1 MPSPIRARADVTPAA
16 TPAVTT
22 NPENAPPRDLKPLF
36 FLAWALCAVFYF
48 FQYAV
53 RSAPGVMQHE
63 LTLAWG
69 GNHIGAMIS
78 AYYVAYALM
87 ALIAGVLLDRY
98 GPRRTIPYGI
108 AIVGVGCLVFA
119 QGSEAAGMA
128 GFVIQAIG
136 AIFAFIGA
144 SYVAA
149 RYLPSRML
157 AMFIGLTQCMGM
169 AGAAFGSK
177 PVHMLIDPTGSLQV
191 PWHYVWVG
199 FGCVGFALAIATRMI
214 MPRDTG
220 DSESHHGPLS
230 MASLVKPFRIVF
242 SNPQSWLAGVVGGL
256 LFLPTTIG
264 ALVWATSFLNGGKD
278 LSMAEAAMEAS
289 MVPIGWVIGCP
300 LLGYLAD
307 KLGRR
312 KPVLITGAFVM
323 LVAGLTAIYA
333 PAGLFPPYSIAL
345 VLGIASGAA
354 MIPFSMMK
362 ETNPAEVKGT
372 AAGIMN
378 FLVFVTSGIVSPF
391 ISRLMIPQGTPLTL
405 HQFQNGFTP
414 LVAGVVIAI
423 LASFFL
429 KETGHVADA
438 VGAAVDRH
446 AAIPVI
452 PAAAH

>member
-1 MPSPIRARADVTPAA
+1 MPSPLRTGADVMPAA
-16 TPAVTT
+16 TQPATT
-22 NPENAPPRDLKPLF
+22 SPEMSPPRDLKPLF

-69 GNHIGAMIS
+69 GNHIGGMIS

-108 AIVGVGCLVFA
+108 AVVGVGCLVFA

-157 AMFIGLTQCMGM
+157 ALFIGLTQCLGM

-177 PVHMLIDPTGSLQV
+177 PVHMLIDPAGRLQI
-191 PWHYVWVG
+191 PWQYVWVG
-199 FGCVGFALAIATRMI
+199 FGIAGFVLAIATWII
-214 MPRDTG
+214 MPRDSG
-220 DSESHHGPLS
+220 DSDTHHGPLS
-230 MASLVKPFRIVF
+230 MASLVQPFKIVL
-242 SNPQSWLAGVVGGL
+242 SNPQSWLAGVIGGL

-264 ALVWATSFLNGGKD
+264 ALVWATSFLNDGKD
-278 LSMAEAAMEAS
+278 MAMSAAAMEAS

-307 KLGRR
+307 RLGRR
-312 KPVLITGAFVM
+312 KPVLILGALVM
-323 LVAGLTAIYA
+323 LAAGLTAIYA
-333 PAGLFPPYSIAL
+333 PTGLFPPYSIAL

-362 ETNPAEVKGT
+362 ETNPAQVKGT
-372 AAGIMN
+372 AAGVMN

-391 ISRLMIPQGTPLTL
+391 ISRLMIPQGAPLTL
-405 HQFQNGFTP
+405 HQFQNGFMP
-414 LVAGVVIAI
+414 LVAGVVVAI
-423 LASFFL
+423 LLSFLL
-429 KETGHVADA
+429 KETGH
-438 VGAAVDRH
+438 AAV
-446 AAIPVI
+446 PVS
-452 PAAAH
+452 PARNRNRATPVAGH

>member
-1 MPSPIRARADVTPAA
+1 MPSSAQARANIMPATTPAFM
-16 TPAVTT
+16 TST
-22 NPENAPPRDLKPLF
+22 ENSPPRDLKPLF

-69 GNHIGAMIS
+69 GNHIGGMIS

-108 AIVGVGCLVFA
+108 AIVGIGCFVFA

-136 AIFAFIGA
+136 AIFAFIGS

-157 AMFIGLTQCMGM
+157 ALFIGFTQCLGM

-177 PVHMLIDPTGSLQV
+177 PVHMLIDPTGSFHA
-191 PWHYVWVG
+191 PWQYVWVG
-199 FGCVGFALAIATRMI
+199 FGCAGFVLAIATWII

-220 DSESHHGPLS
+220 DSDSHHGPLS
-230 MASLVKPFRIVF
+230 VASLVHPFKIVF
-242 SNPQSWLAGVVGGL
+242 SNGQSWLAGAIGGL

-278 LSMAEAAMEAS
+278 MSMANAAMEAS

-312 KPVLITGAFVM
+312 KPVLMIGALVM
-323 LVAGLTAIYA
+323 LAAGLTAIYA
-333 PAGLFPPYSIAL
+333 PTGLFPPYSIAL

-362 ETNPAEVKGT
+362 ETNPSEVKGT
-372 AAGIMN
+372 AAGVMN

-391 ISRLMIPQGTPLTL
+391 ISRLMIPQGAPLTL
-405 HQFQNGFTP
+405 HQFQNGFMP
-414 LVAGVVIAI
+414 LVAGVVVAI
-423 LASFFL
+423 LLSFFL
-429 KETGHVADA
+429 KETGHSADKTDT
-438 VGAAVDRH
+438 VLEH
-446 AAIPVI
+446 LTPTL
-452 PAAAH
+452 AAAH

>member
-1 MPSPIRARADVTPAA
+1 MPSPVRAGADIMPAA
-16 TPAVTT
+16 TPVVVTS
-22 NPENAPPRDLKPLF
+22 PEMSPPSVLKPLF
-36 FLAWALCAVFYF
+36 FLAWALCAIFYF

-63 LTLAWG
+63 LTQAWG
-69 GNHIGAMIS
+69 GNHIGGMIS

-108 AIVGVGCLVFA
+108 AVVGLGCLVFA
-119 QGSEAAGMA
+119 QGSEAAGVA

-157 AMFIGLTQCMGM
+157 AMFIGLTQCLGM

-177 PVHMLIDPTGSLQV
+177 PVHMLIDPAGSFHV
-191 PWHYVWVG
+191 PWQYVWVG
-199 FGCVGFALAIATRMI
+199 FACAGFVLAIATWVI

-230 MASLVKPFRIVF
+230 MASLIQPFKTVF
-242 SNPQSWLAGVVGGL
+242 SNPQSWLAGVIGGL

-278 LSMAEAAMEAS
+278 MSMSAAAMEAS

-300 LLGYLAD
+300 LLGYVAD
-307 KLGRR
+307 HLGRR
-312 KPVLITGAFVM
+312 KPVLILGALVM
-323 LVAGLTAIYA
+323 LAAGLTAIYA
-333 PAGLFPPYSIAL
+333 PVGLFPPYSVAL
-345 VLGIASGAA
+345 LLGIASGAA

-362 ETNPAEVKGT
+362 ETNPSQVKGT
-372 AAGIMN
+372 AAGVMN

-405 HQFQNGFTP
+405 HQFQDGFMP
-414 LVAGVVIAI
+414 LVAGVIVAI
-423 LASFFL
+423 GLSFFL
-429 KETGHVADA
+429 KETGHHADKVVPLA
-438 VGAAVDRH
+438 KPTAP
-446 AAIPVI
+446 IL
-452 PAAAH
+452 AAAH

>member
-1 MPSPIRARADVTPAA
+1 MPSPVQVRADIMPKAS
-16 TPAVTT
+16 
-22 NPENAPPRDLKPLF
+22 PETSPPLALKPLY
-36 FLAWALCAVFYF
+36 FLAWALCAIFYF

-53 RSAPGVMQHE
+53 RSAPGVMQHQ

-69 GNHIGAMIS
+69 GNHIGGMIS
-78 AYYVAYALM
+78 AYYVAYAVM

-108 AIVGVGCLVFA
+108 AVVGIGCLVFA

-144 SYVAA
+144 SYVAG

-157 AMFIGLTQCMGM
+157 AMFIGLTQCLGM

-177 PVHMLIDPTGSLQV
+177 PVHMLIDPAGRFQV
-191 PWHYVWVG
+191 PWQSVWVG
-199 FGCVGFALAIATRMI
+199 FGCAGFVLAIATWAI

-220 DSESHHGPLS
+220 DSASHHGPLS
-230 MASLVKPFRIVF
+230 TASLMHPFTVVF
-242 SNPQSWLAGVVGGL
+242 SNPQSWLAGIIGGL

-264 ALVWATSFLNGGKD
+264 ALVWATSFLNAGKD
-278 LSMAEAAMEAS
+278 MAMADAAMEAS

-307 KLGRR
+307 RLGRR
-312 KPVLITGAFVM
+312 KPVLITGALVM
-323 LVAGLTAIYA
+323 LAAGVTAIYA
-333 PAGLFPPYSIAL
+333 PTGLFPPYSIAL

-362 ETNPAEVKGT
+362 ETNPTEVKGT
-372 AAGIMN
+372 AAGVMN
-378 FLVFVTSGIVSPF
+378 FLVFATSGIVSPF
-391 ISRLMIPQGTPLTL
+391 ISRLMIPQGVPLTL
-405 HQFQNGFTP
+405 QQFQNGFMP
-414 LVAGVVIAI
+414 LVTGVVVAV
-423 LASFFL
+423 LLSFL
-429 KETGHVADA
+429 LEETGH
-438 VGAAVDRH
+438 AAGKTRPVRL
-446 AAIPVI
+446 ACTPIPL
-452 PAAAH
+452 PAG